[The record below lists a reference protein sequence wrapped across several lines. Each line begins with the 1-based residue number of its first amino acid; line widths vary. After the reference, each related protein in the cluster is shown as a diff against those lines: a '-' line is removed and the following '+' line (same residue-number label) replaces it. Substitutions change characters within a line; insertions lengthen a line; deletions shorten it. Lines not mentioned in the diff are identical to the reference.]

1 VQPSEPDFD
10 EPVLEEPPE
19 FIAYESVQSREQASS
34 EPVEMIHR
42 IRAELERQ
50 KRGVLITALED
61 AQSVVADA
69 DRLIATYRCEDQLS
83 KMLRNS
89 DEVFRDIGQR
99 LIGKPLIIEIRT
111 SGDEPLVNATRLAK
125 EKQRARVNANPALR
139 LVVDNLGGEIIDIR
153 SRNTSSDE

>member
-1 VQPSEPDFD
+1 
-10 EPVLEEPPE
+10 
-19 FIAYESVQSREQASS
+19 
-34 EPVEMIHR
+34 MIHR

-61 AQSVVADA
+61 AQSVIVDA

-89 DEVFRDIGQR
+89 DEVFRDVGQR
-99 LIGKPLIIEIRT
+99 LIGKPLIVEIRT

-125 EKQRARVNANPALR
+125 EKQRARVLADPAVR
-139 LVVDNLGGEIIDIR
+139 LAGR
-153 SRNTSSDE
+153 